1 MFPVRVELFATKR
14 SEQVPGR
21 YNRGAQ
27 VVVRQNLV
35 IVHEESE
42 DSLPKEIENGCGRD
56 VIAVTARLRI
66 SLSRRQTVT

>member
-27 VVVRQNLV
+27 VVRQNVV

-42 DSLPKEIENGCGRD
+42 DSLPKEIENGYGRD
-56 VIAVTARLRI
+56 VIVVTARLGI
-66 SLSRRQTVT
+66 LLSRRQTVT

>member
-27 VVVRQNLV
+27 VVRQNVV